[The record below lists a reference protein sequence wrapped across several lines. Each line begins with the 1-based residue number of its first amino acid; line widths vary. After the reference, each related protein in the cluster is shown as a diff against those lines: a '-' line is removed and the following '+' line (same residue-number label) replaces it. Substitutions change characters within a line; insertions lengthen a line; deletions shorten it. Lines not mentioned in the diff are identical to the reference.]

1 MFTRIDH
8 VTICVTDLD
17 AGITQ
22 FKKLGFN
29 MYAGGAHPGK
39 GTHNAIAFN
48 EDDYVELLS
57 IHDQAEHK
65 TSSSK
70 PGAKNATLGEFIAA
84 GGGIRYVVL
93 QTDDLDA
100 EVAAMRS
107 RGVDVGDPLEG
118 SRRSPTG
125 QELRWK
131 VATPGPRNPLPL
143 VFIQQ
148 MTPVEDRRKQ
158 VPVAGNHANGVYKL
172 ERAYIVT
179 RDAEAEAALYAKVLG
194 MPQPKLHKGT
204 VIMSDMAVFE
214 VGPTG
219 LGIAT
224 PYAAGPAADALERRG
239 PGRFRRYTALQGW
252 VPLRAGCRSRVCPR
266 SGAACG
272 RTANTRCWRRRR
284 KRAAPISDSSVRSKR
299 GLKRR
304 VSRTARRDTE
314 CRSPQTFRR
323 PHD

>member
-8 VTICVTDLD
+8 VTICVPELA
-17 AGITQ
+17 AGIAQ
-22 FKKLGFN
+22 FRKLGFN
-29 MYAGGAHPGK
+29 MFEGGAHPGK

-48 EDDYVELLS
+48 ADDYVELLS
-57 IHDQAEHK
+57 IHDQAEHTK
-65 TSSSK
+65 SSSK
-70 PGAKNATLGEFIAA
+70 PGSKNATLGEFIAA

-100 EVAAMRS
+100 EVAAMRK
-107 RGVDVGDPLEG
+107 RGVDVSDPIDG

-131 VATPGPRNPLPL
+131 VATPGLQNALPL

-148 MTPVEDRRKQ
+148 MTPVEERRKQ
-158 VPVAGNHANGVYKL
+158 VPVAGQHANGVYKL
-172 ERAYIVT
+172 ERAYIVS

-214 VGPTG
+214 LGPTG

-224 PYAAGPAADALERRG
+224 PYAAGPASDALERRG
-239 PGRFRRYTALQGW
+239 PGPFQALYRTTGM
-252 VPLRAGCRSRVCPR
+252 
-266 SGAACG
+266 GAAARWMQEQGLPKLVRGVRANGEHAMLATPAEACG
-272 RTANTRCWRRRR
+272 AYIGFVG
-284 KRAAPISDSSVRSKR
+284 P
-299 GLKRR
+299 
-304 VSRTARRDTE
+304 E
-314 CRSPQTFRR
+314 
-323 PHD
+323 